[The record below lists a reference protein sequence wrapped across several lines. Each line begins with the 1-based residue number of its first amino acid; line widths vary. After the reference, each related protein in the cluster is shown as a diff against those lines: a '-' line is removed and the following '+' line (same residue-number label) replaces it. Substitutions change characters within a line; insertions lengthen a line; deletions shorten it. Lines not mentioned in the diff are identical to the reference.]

1 MAIGTVNEL
10 IAGQTRPV
18 SFRKAA
24 FTGEAAGESWTP
36 IFTGGFPGAAAAPT
50 GLNGA
55 QVTSALAGAIPVPAP
70 VVGDYSELVGF
81 DATQGG
87 AVGGVWLCDLLWWN
101 GSIVATTTTNQAIT
115 HPGLPARDRAASSNG
130 DGVFLGIM
138 VSGATGNGGAISN
151 MTASYTD
158 SAGNAGNTATVTSF
172 PATAVAG
179 HVSLFNLAAGD
190 IGVRTVEGL
199 VLGTSLV
206 SGTVHLFQYRPI
218 AYVALPVAG
227 VGASMTPGQ
236 MRRIWDLSAPF
247 LIYDL
252 VGTTGGVVSG
262 LLAYSQG

>member
-1 MAIGTVNEL
+1 MAIGTVNQI
-10 IAGQTRPV
+10 IAGQQRPV
-18 SFRKAA
+18 SFRKTS

-36 IFTGGFPGAAAAPT
+36 IFTAGSPGAAAAPT

-55 QVTSALAGAIPVPAP
+55 ALTSLAGAISIPAA
-70 VVGDYSELVGF
+70 VTNDFVELVGL
-81 DATQGG
+81 DCQQGG

-101 GSIVATTTTNQAIT
+101 GSIVATTTTQQAIA

-130 DGVFLGIM
+130 DGVLLGIM

-179 HVSLFNLAAGD
+179 HVSLFNLATGD
-190 IGVRTVEGL
+190 VGARTVEGII
-199 VLGTSLV
+199 LGTSLV

-218 AYVALPVAG
+218 AYIPLAVAG
-227 VGASMTPGQ
+227 VGASMAPGQ
-236 MRRIWDLSAPF
+236 MRRVWDSSCLF
-247 LIYDL
+247 LMYDL
-252 VGTTGGVVSG
+252 IGTAGGVVSG
-262 LLAYSQG
+262 LLNFAQG